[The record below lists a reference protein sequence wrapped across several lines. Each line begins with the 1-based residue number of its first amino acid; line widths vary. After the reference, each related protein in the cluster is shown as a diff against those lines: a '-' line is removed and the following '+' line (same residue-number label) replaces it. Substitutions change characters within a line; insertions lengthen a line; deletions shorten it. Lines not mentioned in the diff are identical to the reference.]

1 MLLRYRANGAD
12 IHRGDVTTEKYQEP
26 EYAPW
31 DARRVPLTFVAGYLG
46 AGKTT
51 LINHMLSTAD
61 RPLAVLVNDVGE
73 INLDVRLIKSHDGD
87 TIELTNGCVCCSMV
101 DGFGFAFDELR
112 AREIP
117 PDHVVVELSGV
128 AEPARMRPWGRS
140 AGFML
145 DGVIT
150 LVAAD
155 QWEDLHAREGVRAT
169 LVAQVEAAD
178 AVVVTKTDLVDDATA
193 ARVCSMVHDV
203 APGVPIISLADPGAA
218 ASLLQLGG
226 RRPGGVTDL
235 PEPRLFDRHSTSLMP
250 IPRPISRADLDQLL
264 DQLPANTVRAKGIA
278 IDPEGEMWL
287 IQIVG
292 RRRNVEKLA
301 DVEADGA
308 TDLVVITLD

>member
-1 MLLRYRANGAD
+1 M
-12 IHRGDVTTEKYQEP
+12 KYQEP

-31 DARRVPLTFVAGYLG
+31 DARRVPLTFIAGYLG

-51 LINHMLSTAD
+51 LINHMLTQAD
-61 RPLAVLVNDVGE
+61 RPIAVLVNDVGE

-87 TIELTNGCVCCSMV
+87 TIELTNGCVCCSLV

-112 AREIP
+112 AREVP

-128 AEPARMRPWGRS
+128 AEPSRMLPWGQS

-155 QWEDLHAREGVRAT
+155 QWLELHERDGLRST
-169 LVAQVEAAD
+169 LAAQVTAAD
-178 AVVVTKTDLVDDATA
+178 AVVVTKTDLVDEATA
-193 ARVCSMVHDV
+193 GKVCATLNEI
-203 APGVPIISLADPGAA
+203 APGVPIISLSDPGAA
-218 ASLLQLGG
+218 AALLHLGG
-226 RRPGGVTDL
+226 RRPGGVTAL
-235 PEPRLFDRHSTSLMP
+235 PEPRLFDRHSTAIVP
-250 IPRPISRADLDQLL
+250 IPRPIARPELDALL

-278 IDPEGEMWL
+278 IDADGDMWL

-292 RRRNVEKLA
+292 RRRTIDKLA

>member
-1 MLLRYRANGAD
+1 MCPK
-12 IHRGDVTTEKYQEP
+12 VPTPMKYQEP
-26 EYAPW
+26 EFAPW
-31 DARRVPLTFVAGYLG
+31 DARRVPLTFIAGYLG

-51 LINHMLSTAD
+51 LINHMLSQAD

-87 TIELTNGCVCCSMV
+87 TIELTNGCVCCSLV

-128 AEPARMRPWGRS
+128 AEPARMLPWGQS

-155 QWEDLHAREGVRAT
+155 QWRELHQRDDLRAT
-169 LVAQVEAAD
+169 LEAQVLAAD

-193 ARVCSMVHDV
+193 AQTCSDVHDV

-218 ASLLQLGG
+218 ASLLHLGG
-226 RRPGGVTDL
+226 RRPGGVTAL
-235 PEPRLFDRHSTSLMP
+235 PEPRLFDRHSTTVVP
-250 IPRPISRADLDQLL
+250 IPRPITRDDLEQLL
-264 DQLPANTVRAKGIA
+264 DQLPPTTVRAKGIA
-278 IDPEGEMWL
+278 IDPDGDMWL
-287 IQIVG
+287 VQIVG
-292 RRRNVEKLA
+292 RRRVVDKLA